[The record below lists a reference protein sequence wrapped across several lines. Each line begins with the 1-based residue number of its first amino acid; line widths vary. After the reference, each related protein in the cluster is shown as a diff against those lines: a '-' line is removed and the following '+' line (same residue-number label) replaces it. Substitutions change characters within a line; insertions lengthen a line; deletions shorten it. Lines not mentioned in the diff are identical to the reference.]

1 MNIFEATSFYGDT
14 SWLREIAANLL
25 SENGFA
31 MWVQLELFS

>member
-14 SWLREIAANLL
+14 SYLREIATNLL